1 MVTPAGDLI
10 TDSGAEDPN
19 TPAEWDGWVSPSK
32 MRNHVLGTPICDW
45 LERMRDRVDP
55 ANLPSD
61 WVSDATTVPGY
72 NATLD
77 FTATIFARG
86 NEFEQEVWDYLQ
98 SRFDCVQILN
108 SYTETNQLSKA
119 INTLDAMRAG
129 REIIYQG
136 VLRGPTNRIFGSPDF
151 LVRAD
156 VLPRIIELFTQ
167 NGVTSP
173 GTPDGAN
180 ILGDDLDENAP
191 ELNDPED
198 LNHENTGWHYRIVD
212 AKVSTVTI
220 GARGYLTGKPEYNTQ
235 LAAYTLGL
243 EAMQGLAPQLAYIL
257 ARGYKSGSKGSV
269 ITDNCFG
276 FLAPVI
282 AGNSINAA
290 IAAADWIREMR
301 TNGFSGLGPGPHTPL
316 WSANTPTPSHSN
328 LRIDYSKLDKHGE
341 WKSAAKYLV
350 GIQNELTL
358 MPGIRVGNR
367 NTLLS
372 PPSSIS
378 DGWRDSNFTVTS
390 TDSAKRR
397 VVYDANRSTSPVIL
411 PARGVTPSPTYPA
424 TFRNPATSVEF
435 FVDYE
440 SIQGLL
446 REDFSTF
453 PNKGDDFECQYMI
466 GCGYSLNRVW
476 QEFQCFVVSDLTQS
490 AEEEI
495 FRQWFEYMDDVC
507 NRHGVTPNSAQM
519 IHWSDFERS
528 RNTSARE
535 RAGNPDWWPPSN
547 PTQSQISKGVAV
559 LPNALN
565 LWDMKTEL
573 IDTVPF
579 GVTGA
584 YRWGIKEFSKSMAA
598 VPAASGSINLWPSPS
613 PVEHGQ
619 SASLAPLPAAR
630 AGTTLNIRDSADPS
644 KFADP
649 LIEAS
654 RVYNEVDCEIMFDI
668 LEYLRSN
675 H

>member
-10 TDSGAEDPN
+10 TDSGAENPN

-32 MRNHVLGTPICDW
+32 MRNHTLGMPVCDW
-45 LERMRDRVDP
+45 LERMRDCVDP
-55 ANLPSD
+55 TLLPPD
-61 WVSDATTVPGY
+61 WVGAATTVLGY

-77 FTATIFARG
+77 YTATIFARG

-98 SRFDCVQILN
+98 SRFDCVEIAN
-108 SYTETNQLSKA
+108 YTEIIRLDKA
-119 INTLDAMRAG
+119 IETLDAMRAG

-136 VLRGPTNRIFGSPDF
+136 VLRDPTTRIFGSPDF

-167 NGVTSP
+167 NGQTLS
-173 GTPDGAN
+173 GTPNGAN
-180 ILGDDLDENAP
+180 LLGGGLDENAP

-198 LNHENTGWHYRIVD
+198 LNDENTGWHYRIVD
-212 AKVSTVTI
+212 VKISTVTI
-220 GARGYLTGKPEYNTQ
+220 GARGYHTKKKEYNTQ

-243 EAMQGLAPQLAYIL
+243 AAMQGLAPKLAYIL
-257 ARGYKSGSKGSV
+257 GRGYKSGPGGSV
-269 ITDNCFG
+269 RTDNCFG

-282 AGNSINAA
+282 AGNSINKATD
-290 IAAADWIREMR
+290 AADWIREMR
-301 TNGFSGLGPGPHTPL
+301 TNGFSGLGLGPHTPL
-316 WSANTPTPSHSN
+316 WSANTPNPSHSN

-350 GIQNELTL
+350 GVQNELTL
-358 MPGIRVGNR
+358 MPGIKVGNR
-367 NTLLS
+367 NTLLA

-411 PARGVTPSPTYPA
+411 PARSVTPSPTYPA
-424 TFRNPATSVEF
+424 TFRNPASCIEF

-453 PNKGDDFECQYMI
+453 PDKGDDFECQYMI

-507 NRHGVTPNSAQM
+507 NRQGVAPNSAQM
-519 IHWSDFERS
+519 IHWGDHERS

-535 RAGNPDWWPPSN
+535 RAGSPSWWLPSS
-547 PTQSQISKGVAV
+547 PTQSQISDGATV
-559 LPNALN
+559 PTNTLN
-565 LWDMKTEL
+565 LWDMKKEL
-573 IDTVPF
+573 IDVVPF

-584 YRWGIKEFSKSMAA
+584 FRWGIKEFAKSMAA

-654 RVYNEVDCEIMFDI
+654 RVYNEVDCKIMFDI

>member
-61 WVSDATTVPGY
+61 WVGDATTVSGY

-77 FTATIFARG
+77 FTAQIFAKG
-86 NEFEQEVWDYLQ
+86 DEFEQEVWDYLQ

-108 SYTETNQLSKA
+108 SYTETNLLSKA
-119 INTLDAMRAG
+119 IETLEAMRAG

-136 VLRGPTNRIFGSPDF
+136 VLRDPTTRIFGSPDF

-156 VLPRIIELFTQ
+156 VLPRIIELS
-167 NGVTSP
+167 GSL
-173 GTPDGAN
+173 DGYT
-180 ILGDDLDENAP
+180 LLDDDLDDNAP
-191 ELNDPED
+191 ELNNPQD
-198 LNHENTGWHYRIVD
+198 LGDENTGWHYRIVD
-212 AKVSTVTI
+212 AKVSTVPI
-220 GARGYLTGKPEYNTQ
+220 GSRNNTLNANKYYNTQ

-243 EAMQGLAPQLAYIL
+243 EAMQGFAPPFAYIL
-257 ARGYKSGSKGSV
+257 ARGYKYGSMS
-269 ITDNCFG
+269 TSNCFG
-276 FLAPVI
+276 LLAPV
-282 AGNSINAA
+282 AASEFVDNAT
-290 IAAADWIREMR
+290 AAAGWIREMR
-301 TNGFSGLGPGPHTPL
+301 TNGFSGLGLGPHTPL
-316 WSANTPTPSHSN
+316 WNANTPTPSHSN
-328 LRIDYSKLDKHGE
+328 LRIDFSKDHGQ
-341 WKSAAKYLV
+341 WQSAGKYLATV
-350 GIQNELTL
+350 QNELTL
-358 MPGIRVGNR
+358 MPSITAAHR

-372 PPSSIS
+372 ATTPSIS
-378 DGWRDSNFTVTS
+378 DGWRDSNFS
-390 TDSAKRR
+390 LSSRASAKQR
-397 VVYDANRSTSPVIL
+397 VVFDANRLTTPAIL
-411 PARGVTPSPTYPA
+411 PAQGTTPAPTYPA
-424 TFRNPATSVEF
+424 TFRTPASTLEF

-440 SIQGLL
+440 SVQGLL

-535 RAGNPDWWPPSN
+535 RAGNPDWWPPSS

-559 LPNALN
+559 PPNALN